1 MGDGVAVVLAGLV
14 VQDLV
19 LHEVAPVTK
28 TCHDPS
34 MHCYV
39 VAVVAGLKRFT
50 YDCIAVA
57 VVGQH
62 DVLVAAV
69 GAGREAAHVISVE
82 LDDGFDLYV
91 EFV

>member
-1 MGDGVAVVLAGLV
+1 MAVVLAGLI

-19 LHEVAPVTK
+19 LHEVAAVTK
-28 TCHDPS
+28 ACHDAT
-34 MHCYV
+34 MGRDAV
-39 VAVVAGLKRFT
+39 VVVAGLKRLDK
-50 YDCIAVA
+50 DCVAVA

-69 GAGREAAHVISVE
+69 GAGWKAAHVVSVE
-82 LDDGFDLYV
+82 LADGFDPYV